1 MKRLTKTLLEEA
13 KKMYNACIQA
23 NPEGDRDWYIREI
36 ASIKGVDHEK
46 LRKKL

>member
-1 MKRLTKTLLEEA
+1 MKRLTKILLEEA
-13 KKMYNACIQA
+13 KRMDKAWVQA
-23 NPEGDRDWYIREI
+23 NPDGDRDWYIREI